1 MSIQIAVTSAGILQK
16 RSVKETK
23 IRKDRCHTGYTVS
36 LALYVDVTFTS
47 SGVFHIYMNETS
59 VKKRDQWNQFREGAT
74 DVDSLVY
81 SVVSLIYRIQTK
93 VRILDFQQ
101 RI

>member
-59 VKKRDQWNQFREGAT
+59 YREIT
-74 DVDSLVY
+74 F
-81 SVVSLIYRIQTK
+81 IK
-93 VRILDFQQ
+93 VCVAK
-101 RI
+101 